1 MANIKQLPNFLF
13 SKSNATVVADG
24 ATTLYTSSGTANLAD
39 GQLGIFAVGL
49 NGSSNYTAINSG
61 DTVVEAPEIIIAQG
75 TPYSAVGGETAVAGI
90 FSKIY
95 ETSHRIRGAETRVW
109 RGQAYV
115 APRQNAWV
123 VGADSGAI
131 DEIGR
136 PLDETTYSIR
146 VTFRGRRRDYSNS
159 TNALDSVFAQYTTKD
174 YTTLG
179 YTDAQATDDLVQ
191 NLVSELNKRS
201 QAVTTNGRR
210 GNRPF
215 VALAIRHEGSFS
227 GANSTTN
234 VSDLDSLDGGVAI
247 TGYGLS
253 TDAETAA
260 ANNNSAMGAAFAALV
275 ADTAADVDTDTQVVD
290 INLTTAGTATSGCNG
305 IIIMALDEKIAYDDR
320 NKHVKVRLS
329 VDLPDGFDTTVGKY
343 ESSDTN
349 EGEGAPRQLRIDW
362 RYSQGLR
369 ERENLNMIPIVE
381 PADYIS
387 NTEVYSVYGIVT
399 RTVDYRNGAPSGF
412 NEAATYICVPNG
424 DTTTK
429 NALEAALN
437 AYFGSVNLPAVNI

>member
-13 SKSNATVVADG
+13 TKSNATVVADG
-24 ATTLYTSSGTANLAD
+24 ATALYTSSGTANLAD

-49 NGSSNYTAINSG
+49 NASSNYTAINTG
-61 DTVVEAPEIIIAQG
+61 DTVADAPEIIIAQG
-75 TPYSAVGGETAVAGI
+75 TPYSATGGESSVSGI
-90 FSKIY
+90 FNKIY
-95 ETSHRIRGAETRVW
+95 ETSHRIRGAETIAW

-115 APRQNAWV
+115 ASRQSAWV
-123 VGADSGAI
+123 IGADASAA

-136 PLDETTYSIR
+136 PLDLTTYSVR
-146 VTFRGRRRDYSNS
+146 VTFKGRKRDYSNS
-159 TNALDSVFAQYTTKD
+159 TNALDSVIAHYTTKD
-174 YTTLG
+174 YTALG

-201 QAVTTNGRR
+201 YAITTNGRR

-215 VALAIRHEGSFS
+215 VAMAIRHEGSFS
-227 GANSTTN
+227 GANTTTN
-234 VSDLDSLDGGVAI
+234 VSDLDSLDGGVAVG
-247 TGYGLS
+247 GYGFS

-260 ANNNSAMGAAFAALV
+260 ANNNSSMGAAFVALV
-275 ADTAADVDTDTQVVD
+275 ADTNADVDTDTQVVA

-305 IIIMALDEKIAYDDR
+305 IIIMALDEKTAYDER
-320 NKHVKVRLS
+320 ESFLKTRLV
-329 VDLPDGFDTTVGKY
+329 VDLAEGFDTTVGLY
-343 ESSDTN
+343 ESSDVN
-349 EGEGAPRQLRIDW
+349 EGEGSPRQLRFRW

-387 NTEVYSVYGIVT
+387 NTAVYAVYGIAT
-399 RTVDYRNGAPSGF
+399 RTIDYRNGAPAGF
-412 NEAATYICVPNG
+412 NEAITYICVPDG

-429 NALEAALN
+429 NSLEAALN
-437 AYFGSVNLPAVNI
+437 PYFGSVNFPAVNI